1 MTFTSFLS
9 TKVGIPEPCQ
19 QLETLLGLLD
29 WDGRAPP
36 RFIGGEGTGMVGR
49 GQAWWGVDRH
59 GGKGQGWWEGA
70 GLVGRGRAGE
80 GRGWWKGAGLLEGLG
95 WCVKHYSE
103 F

>member
-49 GQAWWGVDRH
+49 GQAWW
-59 GGKGQGWWEGA
+59 EGA
-70 GLVGRGRAGE
+70 GLVGRGRAG
-80 GRGWWKGAGLLEGLG
+80 GKGQGW
-95 WCVKHYSE
+95 
-103 F
+103 